1 MATLFPPPGL
11 EAHPAETSHMNAF
24 GYDYSAEHEMN
35 PYMNDGWSMTEG
47 VRGFNQLWSMSGV
60 RPDDAPAKVAFEG
73 DWQGAHEDA
82 HPAGSGMPESS
93 LPNPW
98 ASQYKDEEVGLLG
111 EGVMKAMLGSLLGE
125 ADDDENALADMG
137 MNGCHMTAPAATCR
151 WHESAN
157 KVGIV
162 SGDGHVFTK
171 TSGGHKVVT
180 NSRGMSV
187 ELPSI
192 CMVFDQTLRCGG
204 MHQYNYQLLD
214 GELGVADGAGFV
226 FDSKVRRKNI
236 QQMRSVFLNQRGRV
250 CIRDHEHIL
259 KLGAQLPPLTLG
271 MWLTLQID
279 LDCLHMHLAVFSP
292 EGYLTGATDFSVD
305 GLFKTGHDGEQL
317 NSGFFC
323 AVMTRDVSVA
333 LA

>member
-1 MATLFPPPGL
+1 MAVAPPPGL
-11 EAHPAETSHMNAF
+11 EEFVAEA
-24 GYDYSAEHEMN
+24 
-35 PYMNDGWSMTEG
+35 
-47 VRGFNQLWSMSGV
+47 
-60 RPDDAPAKVAFEG
+60 DDAVLRVQLAYEKMADLLQNEPAWNMTAGVG
-73 DWQGAHEDA
+73 NYTDSWSGAM
-82 HPAGSGMPESS
+82 PGGWPGSSAMAEMERMHNQSMHNQY

-98 ASQYKDEEVGLLG
+98 APETREQEAGLLG
-111 EGVMKAMLGSLLGE
+111 EGVLNAMLASIVPNEEARTVNGSQ
-125 ADDDENALADMG
+125 
-137 MNGCHMTAPAATCR
+137 HIAPAAAPIATCR
-151 WHESAN
+151 WHDSAN

-180 NSRGMSV
+180 NSRGMAV

-204 MHQYNYQLLD
+204 THQYTYQLLD

-250 CIRDHEHIL
+250 CLRDHEHIL
-259 KLGAQLPPLTLG
+259 KLGAQLPPLTAG

-279 LDCLHMHLAVFSP
+279 LDSLHMHLAVYSP
-292 EGYLTGATDFSVD
+292 EGYLTGITDFSVD
-305 GLFKTGHDGEQL
+305 GLFKTGSHPEPL